1 MSKLWEDLKDN
12 MKEWSN
18 SAVEKAEEMS
28 RVAMAKTE
36 EMTRISKIKFE
47 NHQIQRKITSKLEKL
62 GIIVHNQIKKDNNS
76 TFAGNKEFFLIITEI
91 DELNERLKQKDQE
104 IQNIKKE
111 FGINESDLN
120 LDEVSHDES
129 LSNQIEKQKTS
140 EK

>member
-91 DELNERLKQKDQE
+91 DELNESLKQKDQE

-120 LDEVSHDES
+120 LEGVSQDES
-129 LSNQIEKQKTS
+129 VSSQTEK
-140 EK
+140 

>member
-91 DELNERLKQKDQE
+91 DELNESLKQKDQE

-129 LSNQIEKQKTS
+129 LSNQIEK
-140 EK
+140 

>member
-47 NHQIQRKITSKLEKL
+47 NHQIKRNVNSKFEKL
-62 GIIVHNQIKKDNNS
+62 GKIVYNQIKKDNNA
-76 TFAGNKEFFLIITEI
+76 TFSGNKEFFQIITSI
-91 DELNERLKQKDQE
+91 DELNLKYKEKEEE
-104 IQNIKKE
+104 IKKIKKE
-111 FGINESDLN
+111 YGIEENELELN
-120 LDEVSHDES
+120 NNDVSIQENNQEDKDE
-129 LSNQIEKQKTS
+129 N
-140 EK
+140 

>member
-47 NHQIQRKITSKLEKL
+47 NHQIQRKISSKLEKL
-62 GIIVHNQIKKDNNS
+62 GSIVHNQIKKDNNS
-76 TFAGNKEFFLIITEI
+76 TFAGNKEFFAIITEI
-91 DELNERLKQKDQE
+91 DELNKNVKEKEQE

-111 FGINESDLN
+111 FGINENDLN
-120 LDEVSHDES
+120 PDEISHDGS
-129 LSNQIEKQKTS
+129 FLSQTEK
-140 EK
+140 EEN

>member
-91 DELNERLKQKDQE
+91 DELNESLKQKDQE

>member
-47 NHQIQRKITSKLEKL
+47 NHQIQRKISSKLEKL
-62 GIIVHNQIKKDNNS
+62 GSIVHNQIKKDNNS
-76 TFAGNKEFFLIITEI
+76 TFAGNKEFFAIITEI
-91 DELNERLKQKDQE
+91 DELNQNVKEKEQE

-111 FGINESDLN
+111 FGINENDFN
-120 LDEVSHDES
+120 PDEISHDGS
-129 LSNQIEKQKTS
+129 LSSQIEKQ
-140 EK
+140 EN

>member
-47 NHQIQRKITSKLEKL
+47 NHQIQRKISSKLEKL
-62 GIIVHNQIKKDNNS
+62 GTIVHNQIKKDNNS
-76 TFAGNKEFFLIITEI
+76 TFAGNKEFFVIITKI
-91 DELNERLKQKDQE
+91 DDLIEEVKQKEQE

-111 FGINESDLN
+111 FGINENDFGSD
-120 LDEVSHDES
+120 EK
-129 LSNQIEKQKTS
+129 SNDVRTSSKIEKH
-140 EK
+140 

>member
-91 DELNERLKQKDQE
+91 DELNESLKQKDQE

-129 LSNQIEKQKTS
+129 LSNQIEKEKTS
-140 EK
+140 

>member
-47 NHQIQRKITSKLEKL
+47 NHQIQRKISSKPEKIGL
-62 GIIVHNQIKKDNNS
+62 LIHNQIKKDNNT

-91 DELNERLKQKDQE
+91 DELNKSVKEKEQE
-104 IQNIKKE
+104 ILNIKKE
-111 FGINESDLN
+111 FGINENDLN
-120 LDEVSHDES
+120 QDEINHDGS
-129 LSNQIEKQKTS
+129 ILSQIEKQ
-140 EK
+140 EN

>member
-47 NHQIQRKITSKLEKL
+47 NHQIQRKISSKLEKL
-62 GIIVHNQIKKDNNS
+62 GKIVHNQIKKDNNS
-76 TFAGNKEFFLIITEI
+76 TFAGNKEFFVKITEI
-91 DELNERLKQKDQE
+91 DDLNEEVKQKEQE

-111 FGINESDLN
+111 FGINESDLDPN
-120 LDEVSHDES
+120 EQSSDDITSS
-129 LSNQIEKQKTS
+129 QIKKQ
-140 EK
+140 EN

>member
-47 NHQIQRKITSKLEKL
+47 NHQIQRKISTKLEKL
-62 GIIVHNQIKKDNNS
+62 GTIVHNQIKKDNNS
-76 TFAGNKEFFLIITEI
+76 TFAGNKEFFVIITKI
-91 DELNERLKQKDQE
+91 DDLIEEVKQKEQE

-111 FGINESDLN
+111 FGINENDFGSD
-120 LDEVSHDES
+120 EK
-129 LSNQIEKQKTS
+129 SNDVRTSSKIEKH
-140 EK
+140 

>member
-47 NHQIQRKITSKLEKL
+47 NHQIQRKITSRLEKL

-91 DELNERLKQKDQE
+91 DELNESLKQKDQE

-129 LSNQIEKQKTS
+129 LSNKIEKEKTS
-140 EK
+140 

>member
-62 GIIVHNQIKKDNNS
+62 GTIVHNQIKKDNNS

-91 DELNERLKQKDQE
+91 DELNESLKQKDQE
-104 IQNIKKE
+104 IKNIKKE
-111 FGINESDLN
+111 FGIKENDLN
-120 LDEVSHDES
+120 LNEVSHDGS
-129 LSNQIEKQKTS
+129 PSNQIEKQ
-140 EK
+140 EN